1 MQGYRKVLMK
11 GAKRGFLMYA
21 IFESGGK
28 QYRAN
33 IGDMLE
39 IEKMNVPVGE
49 TLELKKVLM
58 IADDDKVIV
67 GTPTIEDAV
76 ITCHVVDYTKA
87 KKIHVFKFKKR
98 KNVRRKT
105 GHRQKYLKIKV
116 DEIKSGNKPVE
127 ANPESSEEVNTNG
140 S

>member
-1 MQGYRKVLMK
+1 
-11 GAKRGFLMYA
+11 
-21 IFESGGK
+21 
-28 QYRAN
+28 
-33 IGDMLE
+33 
-39 IEKMNVPVGE
+39 
-49 TLELKKVLM
+49 
-58 IADDDKVIV
+58 
-67 GTPTIEDAV
+67 
-76 ITCHVVDYTKA
+76 VVDYTKA